1 MANDIPPTAPR
12 RVTRAVQVGTV
23 QIGGGA
29 PVSVQSMATTKT
41 TDIYPTLQQIRNLE
55 VAGCDI
61 VRVTVPD
68 EASAEALPQ
77 IKAGITIP
85 LVADIHFNYR
95 IALLALD
102 AGIDKLRINPGN
114 IGGEKRVRAVVE
126 KAQTRNVPIRIGVN
140 GGSLEADILEKY
152 GEPTAAGM
160 VESAIRHCEILERMD
175 FENIVVSIKSSHVPR
190 MIEAYRR
197 FADLRD
203 YPLHLGVTEAGPVE
217 AGTIKSCAGIGTLL
231 SEGIGDTIRISLAD
245 DPCIETRVAKK
256 LLQVL
261 ELRPSGINV
270 IACPSCGRA
279 EVDVHRLASEVEQ
292 RTAHLNKNLTIAVM
306 GCAVNGPGESREADI
321 GIAGGARKGLLYL
334 KGQKEHT
341 IAEHELVDALIKK
354 VENDL

>member
-1 MANDIPPTAPR
+1 MYER
-12 RVTRAVQVGTV
+12 RQTRQVMVGKV
-23 QIGGGA
+23 PVGGGA
-29 PVSVQSMATTKT
+29 PVTVQSMATTKT
-41 TDIYPTLQQIRNLE
+41 TDIHSTLNQIRNLE

-68 EASAEALPQ
+68 EASAEALPE
-77 IKAGITIP
+77 IKAGISIP

-102 AGIDKLRINPGN
+102 AGVDKLRINPGN
-114 IGGEKRVRAVVE
+114 IGGEKRVQAVVE
-126 KAQTRNVPIRIGVN
+126 KAKVRKVPIRIGVN
-140 GGSLEADILEKY
+140 SGSLEGDILERD
-152 GEPTAAGM
+152 GGPTARGM

-175 FENIVVSIKSSHVPR
+175 FTEIIVSLKSSHVPR

-197 FADLRD
+197 FAEMRD

-231 SEGIGDTIRISLAD
+231 GEGIGDTIRISLAD
-245 DPCIETRVAKK
+245 DPVIETRVAKK

-279 EVDVHRLASEVEQ
+279 EVDVHRLASEVEK
-292 RTAHLNKNLTIAVM
+292 RTAHLDKNITIAVM

-321 GIAGGARKGLLYL
+321 GIAGGVRKGLLYL
-334 KGQKEHT
+334 KGEKEHT
-341 IAEHELVDALIKK
+341 IPEEELVDALVRK
-354 VENDL
+354 VESEL

>member
-1 MANDIPPTAPR
+1 MT
-12 RVTRAVQVGTV
+12 
-23 QIGGGA
+23 IGGDA
-29 PVSVQSMATTKT
+29 PVSVQSMTTTKT
-41 TDIYPTLQQIRNLE
+41 TDVYATLQQIRNLE

-68 EASAEALPQ
+68 EASAEALPE
-77 IKAGITIP
+77 IKAGISIP

-102 AGIDKLRINPGN
+102 AGVDKLRINPGN

-126 KAQTRNVPIRIGVN
+126 KARERGVPIRIGVN
-140 GGSLEADILEKY
+140 SGSLEQDILERD
-152 GEPTAAGM
+152 GEPTARGM

-175 FENIVVSIKSSHVPR
+175 FPDIVVSLKSSHVPR

-197 FADLRD
+197 FADERD

-217 AGTIKSCAGIGTLL
+217 AGTIKSCAGLGTLL
-231 SEGIGDTIRISLAD
+231 AAGIGDTIRISLAD
-245 DPCIETRVAKK
+245 DPVIETRVAKK

-261 ELRPSGINV
+261 ELRPSGVNV

-279 EVDVHRLASEVEQ
+279 EVDVHQLASEVEK
-292 RTAHLNKNLTIAVM
+292 RTAHLDKNITIAVM

-321 GIAGGARKGLLYL
+321 GIAGGLHKGLLYL

-341 IAEHELVDALIKK
+341 IPEQELVDQLIARI
-354 VENDL
+354 ETDL

>member
-1 MANDIPPTAPR
+1 MLER
-12 RVTRAVQVGTV
+12 RKTRPVRVGSVTVG
-23 QIGGGA
+23 GDA
-29 PVSVQSMATTKT
+29 PVSVQSMTTTKT
-41 TDIYPTLQQIRNLE
+41 ADVYPTLQQIRNLE

-68 EASAEALPQ
+68 EASAEALPD
-77 IKAGITIP
+77 IKAGISIP

-102 AGIDKLRINPGN
+102 AGVDKLRINPGN

-126 KAQTRNVPIRIGVN
+126 KATEKGVPIRIGVN
-140 GGSLEADILEKY
+140 SGSLEMDILERD
-152 GEPTAAGM
+152 GEPTARGM

-175 FENIVVSIKSSHVPR
+175 FQEIIVSLKSSNVPR
-190 MIEAYRR
+190 MIEAYTR

-217 AGTIKSCAGIGTLL
+217 AGTIKSCAGIGSLL
-231 SEGIGDTIRISLAD
+231 SAGIGDTIRISLAD
-245 DPCIETRVAKK
+245 DPVIETRVAKK

-261 ELRPSGINV
+261 DLRPSGINV

-279 EVDVHRLASEVEQ
+279 EVDVHKLAAEVEK
-292 RTAHLNKNLTIAVM
+292 RTAHMDKNITIAVM

-321 GIAGGARKGLLYL
+321 GIAGGVHKGLLYL
-334 KGQKEHT
+334 KGEKEHT
-341 IAEHELVDALIKK
+341 IPEEELVDALISRI
-354 VENDL
+354 ESDL

>member
-1 MANDIPPTAPR
+1 MFER
-12 RVTRAVQVGTV
+12 RKTRSVQVGRVT
-23 QIGGGA
+23 IGGDA
-29 PVSVQSMATTKT
+29 PVSVQSMTTTKT
-41 TDIYPTLQQIRNLE
+41 TDVYATLQQIRNLE

-68 EASAEALPQ
+68 EASAEALPE
-77 IKAGITIP
+77 IKAGISIP

-102 AGIDKLRINPGN
+102 AGVDKLRINPGN

-126 KAQTRNVPIRIGVN
+126 KARERGVPIRIGVN
-140 GGSLEADILEKY
+140 SGSLEQDILERD
-152 GEPTAAGM
+152 GEPTARGM

-175 FENIVVSIKSSHVPR
+175 FHDIVVSLKSSHVPR

-197 FADLRD
+197 FADERD

-217 AGTIKSCAGIGTLL
+217 AGTIKSCAGLGTLL
-231 SEGIGDTIRISLAD
+231 AAGIGDTIRISLAD
-245 DPCIETRVAKK
+245 DPVIETRVAKK

-261 ELRPSGINV
+261 ELRPSGVNV

-279 EVDVHRLASEVEQ
+279 EVDVHQLASEVEK
-292 RTAHLNKNLTIAVM
+292 RTAHLDKNITIAVM

-321 GIAGGARKGLLYL
+321 GIAGGLHKGLLYL

-341 IAEHELVDALIKK
+341 IPEDELVDQLIARI
-354 VENDL
+354 ETDL

>member
-1 MANDIPPTAPR
+1 MFER
-12 RVTRAVQVGTV
+12 RKTRPVKVGKVT
-23 QIGGGA
+23 IGGDA
-29 PVSVQSMATTKT
+29 PVSVQSMTTTKT

-55 VAGCDI
+55 IAGCDI

-68 EASAEALPQ
+68 EASAEALPE
-77 IKAGITIP
+77 IKAGISIP

-102 AGIDKLRINPGN
+102 AGVDKLRINPGN

-126 KAQTRNVPIRIGVN
+126 KARERGVPMRIGVN
-140 GGSLEADILEKY
+140 SGSLEQDILEKD
-152 GEPTAAGM
+152 GEPTARGM

-175 FENIVVSIKSSHVPR
+175 FQEIVVSLKSSNVPR
-190 MIEAYRR
+190 MIEAYQR
-197 FADLRD
+197 FADERD

-217 AGTIKSCAGIGTLL
+217 AGTIKSCAGLGTLL
-231 SEGIGDTIRISLAD
+231 AAGIGDTIRISLAD
-245 DPCIETRVAKK
+245 DPVIETRVAKK

-279 EVDVHRLASEVEQ
+279 EVDVHRLAAEVEK
-292 RTAHLNKNLTIAVM
+292 RTAHMDKNITIAVM

-321 GIAGGARKGLLYL
+321 GIAGGLHKGLLYL

-341 IAEHELVDALIKK
+341 IPEEDLVDALITRI
-354 VENDL
+354 ETDL

>member
-1 MANDIPPTAPR
+1 MFERRQTR
-12 RVTRAVQVGTV
+12 RVMVGRV
-23 QIGGGA
+23 PIGGGS
-29 PVSVQSMATTKT
+29 PITVQSMATTKT
-41 TDIYPTLQQIRNLE
+41 TDIYPTLNQIRNLE

-68 EASAEALPQ
+68 EASAEALPE
-77 IKAGITIP
+77 IKAGISIP

-114 IGGEKRVRAVVE
+114 IGGEKRVQAVVE
-126 KAQTRNVPIRIGVN
+126 KAKERRVPIRIGVN
-140 GGSLEADILEKY
+140 SGSLEPDLLERD
-152 GEPTAAGM
+152 GGPTAGGM
-160 VESAIRHCEILERMD
+160 VDSAIRHCEILERMD
-175 FENIVVSIKSSHVPR
+175 FTDIVVSLKSSHVPR

-197 FADLRD
+197 FSDLRD

-217 AGTIKSCAGIGTLL
+217 AGTIKSSAGIGTLL
-231 SEGIGDTIRISLAD
+231 GEGIGDTIRISLAD
-245 DPCIETRVAKK
+245 DPVIETRVAKK

-279 EVDVHRLASEVEQ
+279 EVDVHKLAAEVEK
-292 RTAHLNKNLTIAVM
+292 RTAHLDKNITIAVM

-321 GIAGGARKGLLYL
+321 GIAGGVKKGLLYL

-341 IAEHELVDALIKK
+341 IPEEELVEALLRK
-354 VENDL
+354 VETEL

>member
-1 MANDIPPTAPR
+1 MFER
-12 RVTRAVQVGTV
+12 RQTRPVQVGGV

-29 PVSVQSMATTKT
+29 PVTVQSMTTTKT
-41 TDIYPTLQQIRNLE
+41 SDVWGTLTQIRNLE

-68 EASAEALPQ
+68 EASAAALPE
-77 IKAGITIP
+77 IKAGISIP

-102 AGIDKLRINPGN
+102 AGVDKLRINPGN
-114 IGGEKRVRAVVE
+114 IGGEKRVQAVVE
-126 KAQTRNVPIRIGVN
+126 KAKEKGVPLRIGVN
-140 GGSLEADILEKY
+140 SGSLEQDLLERDD
-152 GEPTAAGM
+152 GPTARGM
-160 VESAIRHCEILERMD
+160 VDSALRHCEILERMD
-175 FENIVVSIKSSHVPR
+175 FRDIVVSLKSSHVPR

-197 FADLRD
+197 FADARD

-217 AGTIKSCAGIGTLL
+217 AGTIKSCAGIGALL
-231 SEGIGDTIRISLAD
+231 MEGIGDTIRISLAD
-245 DPCIETRVAKK
+245 DPVIETRVAKK

-279 EVDVHRLASEVEQ
+279 DVDVHKLAAEVEK
-292 RTAHLNKNLTIAVM
+292 RTAHLAGKNITVAVM

-321 GIAGGARKGLLYL
+321 GIAGGVRKGLLYV
-334 KGQKEHT
+334 KGEKEHT
-341 IAEHELVDALIKK
+341 IPEEELVNALVRKI
-354 VENDL
+354 EDEL

>member
-1 MANDIPPTAPR
+1 MFERRQTR
-12 RVTRAVQVGTV
+12 RVMVGKV
-23 QIGGGA
+23 PVGGGA
-29 PVSVQSMATTKT
+29 PVTVQSMTTTKT
-41 TDIYPTLQQIRNLE
+41 TDIYPTLNQIRNLE

-68 EASAEALPQ
+68 EASAEALPE
-77 IKAGITIP
+77 IKAGISIP

-114 IGGEKRVRAVVE
+114 IGGEKRVQAVVE
-126 KAQTRNVPIRIGVN
+126 KAKERGVPIRIGVN
-140 GGSLEADILEKY
+140 SGSLEADLLERD
-152 GEPTAAGM
+152 GGPTARGM
-160 VESAIRHCEILERMD
+160 VDSAIRHCEILERME
-175 FENIVVSIKSSHVPR
+175 FEDIVVSLKSSHVPR

-197 FADLRD
+197 FADERE

-217 AGTIKSCAGIGTLL
+217 AGTIKSSAGIGTLL
-231 SEGIGDTIRISLAD
+231 GEGIGDTIRISLAD
-245 DPCIETRVAKK
+245 DPVIETRVAKK

-279 EVDVHRLASEVEQ
+279 EVDVHRLAAEVEK
-292 RTAHLNKNLTIAVM
+292 RTAHLDKNITIAVM

-321 GIAGGARKGLLYL
+321 GIAGGVRKGLLYL

-341 IAEHELVDALIKK
+341 IPEEELVDALIRK
-354 VENDL
+354 VESEL

>member
-1 MANDIPPTAPR
+1 MYER
-12 RVTRAVQVGTV
+12 RKTRPVKVGKVT
-23 QIGGGA
+23 IGGDA
-29 PVSVQSMATTKT
+29 PVSVQSMTTTKT

-68 EASAEALPQ
+68 EASAEALPE
-77 IKAGITIP
+77 IKAGISIP

-102 AGIDKLRINPGN
+102 AGVDKLRINPGN

-126 KAQTRNVPIRIGVN
+126 KARERGVPIRIGVN
-140 GGSLEADILEKY
+140 SGSLEQDILEKD
-152 GEPTAAGM
+152 GEPTARGM
-160 VESAIRHCEILERMD
+160 VESAIRHCEILERMEFQD
-175 FENIVVSIKSSHVPR
+175 IVVSLKSSNVPR

-197 FADLRD
+197 FADERD

-217 AGTIKSCAGIGTLL
+217 AGTIKSCAGLGTLL
-231 SEGIGDTIRISLAD
+231 SDGIGDTIRISLAD
-245 DPCIETRVAKK
+245 DPVIETRVAKK

-279 EVDVHRLASEVEQ
+279 DVDVHKLAAEVER
-292 RTAHLNKNLTIAVM
+292 RTAHMDKNITIAVM

-321 GIAGGARKGLLYL
+321 GIAGGVHKGLLYL

-341 IAEHELVDALIKK
+341 IPEEELVEALIARI
-354 VENDL
+354 ESDL

>member
-1 MANDIPPTAPR
+1 MT
-12 RVTRAVQVGTV
+12 
-23 QIGGGA
+23 IGGDA
-29 PVSVQSMATTKT
+29 PVSVQSMTTTKT
-41 TDIYPTLQQIRNLE
+41 TDVYATLQQIRNLE

-68 EASAEALPQ
+68 EASAEALPE
-77 IKAGITIP
+77 IKAGISIP

-102 AGIDKLRINPGN
+102 AGVDKLRINPGN

-126 KAQTRNVPIRIGVN
+126 KARERGVPIRIGVN
-140 GGSLEADILEKY
+140 SGSLEQDILERD
-152 GEPTAAGM
+152 GEPTARGM

-175 FENIVVSIKSSHVPR
+175 FHDIVVSLKSSHVPR

-197 FADLRD
+197 FADERD

-217 AGTIKSCAGIGTLL
+217 AGTIKSCAGLGTLL
-231 SEGIGDTIRISLAD
+231 AAGIGDTIRISLAD
-245 DPCIETRVAKK
+245 DPVIETRVAKK

-279 EVDVHRLASEVEQ
+279 EVDVHQLAAEVEK
-292 RTAHLNKNLTIAVM
+292 RTAHLDKNITIAVM

-321 GIAGGARKGLLYL
+321 GIAGGLHKGLLYL

-341 IAEHELVDALIKK
+341 IPEQELVDQLIARI
-354 VENDL
+354 ETDL

>member
-1 MANDIPPTAPR
+1 
-12 RVTRAVQVGTV
+12 VT
-23 QIGGGA
+23 IGGDA
-29 PVSVQSMATTKT
+29 PVSVQSMTTTKT
-41 TDIYPTLQQIRNLE
+41 TDVYATLQQIRNLE

-68 EASAEALPQ
+68 EASAEALPE
-77 IKAGITIP
+77 IKAGISIP

-102 AGIDKLRINPGN
+102 AGVDKLRINPGN

-126 KAQTRNVPIRIGVN
+126 KARERGVPIRIGVN
-140 GGSLEADILEKY
+140 SGSLEQDILERD
-152 GEPTAAGM
+152 GEPTARGM

-175 FENIVVSIKSSHVPR
+175 FHDIVVSLKSSHVPR

-197 FADLRD
+197 FADERD

-217 AGTIKSCAGIGTLL
+217 AGTIKSCAGLGTLL
-231 SEGIGDTIRISLAD
+231 AAGIGDTIRISLAD
-245 DPCIETRVAKK
+245 DPVIETRVAKK

-279 EVDVHRLASEVEQ
+279 EVDVHQLAAEVEK
-292 RTAHLNKNLTIAVM
+292 RTAHLDKNITIAVM

-321 GIAGGARKGLLYL
+321 GIAGGLHKGLLYL

-341 IAEHELVDALIKK
+341 IPEHELVDQLIARI
-354 VENDL
+354 ETDL

>member
-1 MANDIPPTAPR
+1 MFDRRKTRPIRVGSVTVGGDAP
-12 RVTRAVQVGTV
+12 
-23 QIGGGA
+23 I
-29 PVSVQSMATTKT
+29 SVQSMTTTKT
-41 TDIYPTLQQIRNLE
+41 ADVYPTLQQIRNLE
-55 VAGCDI
+55 IAGCDI

-68 EASAEALPQ
+68 EASAEALPE
-77 IKAGITIP
+77 IKAGISIP

-102 AGIDKLRINPGN
+102 AGVDKLRINPGN

-126 KAQTRNVPIRIGVN
+126 KAREKGVPIRIGVN
-140 GGSLEADILEKY
+140 SGSLEQDILEKD
-152 GEPTAAGM
+152 GEPTARGM

-175 FENIVVSIKSSHVPR
+175 FQEIIVSLKSSNVPR
-190 MIEAYRR
+190 MIEAYTR

-217 AGTIKSCAGIGTLL
+217 AGTIKSCAGIGSLL
-231 SEGIGDTIRISLAD
+231 AEGIGDTIRISLAD
-245 DPCIETRVAKK
+245 DPVIETRVAKK

-261 ELRPSGINV
+261 DLRPSGINV

-279 EVDVHRLASEVEQ
+279 EVDVHKLAAEVEK
-292 RTAHLNKNLTIAVM
+292 RTAHMDKNITIAVM

-321 GIAGGARKGLLYL
+321 GIAGGVRKGLLYL

-341 IAEHELVDALIKK
+341 IREEELVDALISKI
-354 VENDL
+354 ESEL

>member
-1 MANDIPPTAPR
+1 MFER
-12 RVTRAVQVGTV
+12 RKTRSVQVGQVT
-23 QIGGGA
+23 IGGDA
-29 PVSVQSMATTKT
+29 PVSVQSMTTTKT
-41 TDIYPTLQQIRNLE
+41 TDVYATLQQIRNLE

-68 EASAEALPQ
+68 EASAEALPE
-77 IKAGITIP
+77 IKAGISIP

-102 AGIDKLRINPGN
+102 AGVDKLRINPGN

-126 KAQTRNVPIRIGVN
+126 KARERGVPIRIGVN
-140 GGSLEADILEKY
+140 SGSLEQDILERD
-152 GEPTAAGM
+152 GEPTARGM

-175 FENIVVSIKSSHVPR
+175 FHDIVVSLKSSHVPR

-197 FADLRD
+197 FADERD

-217 AGTIKSCAGIGTLL
+217 AGTIKSCAGLGTLL
-231 SEGIGDTIRISLAD
+231 AAGIGDTIRISLAD
-245 DPCIETRVAKK
+245 DPVIETRVAKK

-279 EVDVHRLASEVEQ
+279 EVDVHQLASEVEK
-292 RTAHLNKNLTIAVM
+292 RTAHLDKNITVAVM

-321 GIAGGARKGLLYL
+321 GIAGGLHKGLLYL

-341 IAEHELVDALIKK
+341 IPEHELVDQLIARI
-354 VENDL
+354 ETDL

>member
-1 MANDIPPTAPR
+1 MFERRKTRPIRVGSVTVGGDAP
-12 RVTRAVQVGTV
+12 
-23 QIGGGA
+23 I
-29 PVSVQSMATTKT
+29 SVQSMTTTKT
-41 TDIYPTLQQIRNLE
+41 ADVYPTLQQIRNLE
-55 VAGCDI
+55 IAGCDI

-68 EASAEALPQ
+68 EASAEALPE
-77 IKAGITIP
+77 IKAGISIP

-102 AGIDKLRINPGN
+102 AGVDKLRINPGN

-126 KAQTRNVPIRIGVN
+126 KAREKGVPIRIGVN
-140 GGSLEADILEKY
+140 SGSLEQDILEKD
-152 GEPTAAGM
+152 GEPTARGM

-175 FENIVVSIKSSHVPR
+175 FQEIIVSLKSSNVPR
-190 MIEAYRR
+190 MIEAYTR

-217 AGTIKSCAGIGTLL
+217 AGTIKSCAGIGSLL
-231 SEGIGDTIRISLAD
+231 AEGIGDTIRISLAD
-245 DPCIETRVAKK
+245 DPVIETRVAKK

-261 ELRPSGINV
+261 DLRPSGINV

-279 EVDVHRLASEVEQ
+279 EVDVHKLATEVEK
-292 RTAHLNKNLTIAVM
+292 RTAHMDKNITIAVM

-321 GIAGGARKGLLYL
+321 GIAGGVHKGLLYL

-341 IAEHELVDALIKK
+341 IREEELVDALISKI
-354 VENDL
+354 ESEL

>member
-1 MANDIPPTAPR
+1 MFER
-12 RVTRAVQVGTV
+12 RETRPVQVGKVT
-23 QIGGGA
+23 IGGDA
-29 PVSVQSMATTKT
+29 PVSVQSMTTTKT
-41 TDIYPTLQQIRNLE
+41 TDVYATLKQIRNLE

-68 EASAEALPQ
+68 EASAEALPE
-77 IKAGITIP
+77 IKAGISIP

-102 AGIDKLRINPGN
+102 AGVDKLRINPGN

-126 KAQTRNVPIRIGVN
+126 KARERGVPIRIGVN
-140 GGSLEADILEKY
+140 SGSLEQDILERD
-152 GEPTAAGM
+152 GEPTARGM

-175 FENIVVSIKSSHVPR
+175 FRDIVVSLKSSHVPR
-190 MIEAYRR
+190 MIEAYSR
-197 FADLRD
+197 FSDKRD

-217 AGTIKSCAGIGTLL
+217 AGTVKSCAGIGTLL
-231 SEGIGDTIRISLAD
+231 AAGIGDTIRISLAD
-245 DPCIETRVAKK
+245 DPVIETRIAKK

-279 EVDVHRLASEVEQ
+279 EVDVHKLAAEVEK
-292 RTAHLNKNLTIAVM
+292 RTSHLDKNITIAVM

-321 GIAGGARKGLLYL
+321 GIAGGVRKGLLYL
-334 KGQKEHT
+334 KGEKEHT
-341 IAEHELVDALIKK
+341 IPEEELVDSLIARI
-354 VENDL
+354 ESEL

>member
-1 MANDIPPTAPR
+1 MFDRRKTRPIRVGSVTVGGDAP
-12 RVTRAVQVGTV
+12 
-23 QIGGGA
+23 I
-29 PVSVQSMATTKT
+29 SVQSMTTTKT
-41 TDIYPTLQQIRNLE
+41 ADVYPTLQQIRNLE
-55 VAGCDI
+55 IAGCDI

-68 EASAEALPQ
+68 EASAEALPE
-77 IKAGITIP
+77 IKAGISIP

-102 AGIDKLRINPGN
+102 AGVDKLRINPGN

-126 KAQTRNVPIRIGVN
+126 KAREKGVPIRIGVN
-140 GGSLEADILEKY
+140 SGSLEQDILEKD
-152 GEPTAAGM
+152 GEPTARGM

-175 FENIVVSIKSSHVPR
+175 FQEIIVSLKSSNVPR
-190 MIEAYRR
+190 MIEAYTR

-217 AGTIKSCAGIGTLL
+217 AGTIKSCAGIGSLL
-231 SEGIGDTIRISLAD
+231 AEGIGDTIRISLAD
-245 DPCIETRVAKK
+245 DPVIETRVAKK

-261 ELRPSGINV
+261 DLRPSGINV

-279 EVDVHRLASEVEQ
+279 EVDVHKLAAEVEK
-292 RTAHLNKNLTIAVM
+292 RTAHMDKNITIAVM

-321 GIAGGARKGLLYL
+321 GIAGGVHKGLLYL

-341 IAEHELVDALIKK
+341 IREEELVDALISKI
-354 VENDL
+354 ESEL

>member
-1 MANDIPPTAPR
+1 MYER
-12 RVTRAVQVGTV
+12 RKTRPVKVGKVT
-23 QIGGGA
+23 IGGDA
-29 PVSVQSMATTKT
+29 PVSVQSMTTTKT

-68 EASAEALPQ
+68 EASAEALPE
-77 IKAGITIP
+77 IKAGISIP

-102 AGIDKLRINPGN
+102 AGVDKLRINPGN

-126 KAQTRNVPIRIGVN
+126 KASERGVPIRIGVN
-140 GGSLEADILEKY
+140 SGSLEQDILEKD
-152 GEPTAAGM
+152 GGPTARGM

-175 FENIVVSIKSSHVPR
+175 FQDIVVSLKSSHVPR

-197 FADLRD
+197 FADERD

-217 AGTIKSCAGIGTLL
+217 AGTIKSCAGLGTLL
-231 SEGIGDTIRISLAD
+231 TDGIGDTIRISLAD
-245 DPCIETRVAKK
+245 DPVIETRIAKK

-261 ELRPSGINV
+261 ELRPIGINV

-279 EVDVHRLASEVEQ
+279 EVDVHKLAAEVEK
-292 RTAHLNKNLTIAVM
+292 RTAHLDKNITIAVM

-321 GIAGGARKGLLYL
+321 GIAGGVRKGLLYL

-341 IAEHELVDALIKK
+341 IPEEELVDALIARI
-354 VENDL
+354 ETDL

>member
-1 MANDIPPTAPR
+1 MFKR
-12 RVTRAVQVGTV
+12 RKTRSVQVGKV
-23 QIGGGA
+23 AIGGDA
-29 PVSVQSMATTKT
+29 PVSVQSMTTTKT
-41 TDIYPTLQQIRNLE
+41 TDVYATLQQIRNLE

-68 EASAEALPQ
+68 EASAEALPE
-77 IKAGITIP
+77 IKAGISIP

-102 AGIDKLRINPGN
+102 AGVDKLRINPGN
-114 IGGEKRVRAVVE
+114 IGGEKRVRSVVE
-126 KAQTRNVPIRIGVN
+126 KARERGVPIRIGVN
-140 GGSLEADILEKY
+140 SGSLEQDILERD
-152 GEPTAAGM
+152 GEPTARGM
-160 VESAIRHCEILERMD
+160 VESAIRHSEILERMD
-175 FENIVVSIKSSHVPR
+175 FHDIVVSLKSSHVPR

-197 FADLRD
+197 FADERD

-217 AGTIKSCAGIGTLL
+217 AGTIKSCAGLGTLL
-231 SEGIGDTIRISLAD
+231 AAGIGDTIRISLAD
-245 DPCIETRVAKK
+245 DPVIETRVAKK

-279 EVDVHRLASEVEQ
+279 EVDVHQLASEVEK
-292 RTAHLNKNLTIAVM
+292 RTAHLDKNITIAVM

-321 GIAGGARKGLLYL
+321 GIAGGLHKGLLYL

-341 IAEHELVDALIKK
+341 IPEEELVDQLIARI
-354 VENDL
+354 ETDL

>member
-1 MANDIPPTAPR
+1 MAER
-12 RVTRAVQVGTV
+12 RKTRPVKVGKVT
-23 QIGGGA
+23 IGGDA
-29 PVSVQSMATTKT
+29 PVSVQSMTTTKT
-41 TDIYPTLQQIRNLE
+41 TDIDPTLQQIRNLE
-55 VAGCDI
+55 VAGCDL

-68 EASAEALPQ
+68 EASAEALPE
-77 IKAGITIP
+77 IKAGISIP

-126 KAQTRNVPIRIGVN
+126 KARERGVPIRIGVN
-140 GGSLEADILEKY
+140 SGSLEQDILERD
-152 GEPTAAGM
+152 GGPTAQGM

-175 FENIVVSIKSSHVPR
+175 FQEIIVSLKSSNVPR

-197 FADLRD
+197 FADVRD

-217 AGTIKSCAGIGTLL
+217 AGTIKSCAGLGTLL

-245 DPCIETRVAKK
+245 DPVIETRVAKK

-261 ELRPSGINV
+261 DLRPSGINV

-279 EVDVHRLASEVEQ
+279 EVDVHKLAAEVEK
-292 RTAHLNKNLTIAVM
+292 RTAHFDKNITIAVM

-321 GIAGGARKGLLYL
+321 GIAGGVRKGLLYL
-334 KGQKEHT
+334 KGEKEHT
-341 IAEHELVDALIKK
+341 IAEEELVDALIARI
-354 VENDL
+354 ESDL

>member
-1 MANDIPPTAPR
+1 MFER
-12 RVTRAVQVGTV
+12 RKTHSVQVGKV
-23 QIGGGA
+23 AIGGDA
-29 PVSVQSMATTKT
+29 PVSVQSMTTTKT
-41 TDIYPTLQQIRNLE
+41 TDVYATLQQIRNLE

-68 EASAEALPQ
+68 EASAEALPE
-77 IKAGITIP
+77 IKAGISIP

-102 AGIDKLRINPGN
+102 AGVDKLRINPGN
-114 IGGEKRVRAVVE
+114 IGGEKRVRSVVE
-126 KAQTRNVPIRIGVN
+126 KARERGVPIRIGVN
-140 GGSLEADILEKY
+140 SGSLEQDILERD
-152 GEPTAAGM
+152 GEPTARGM

-175 FENIVVSIKSSHVPR
+175 FHDIVVSLKSSHVPR

-197 FADLRD
+197 FADERD

-217 AGTIKSCAGIGTLL
+217 AGTIKSCAGLGTLL
-231 SEGIGDTIRISLAD
+231 AAGIGDTIRISLAD
-245 DPCIETRVAKK
+245 DPVIETRVAKK

-279 EVDVHRLASEVEQ
+279 EVDVHQLASEVEK
-292 RTAHLNKNLTIAVM
+292 RTAHLDKNITIAVM

-321 GIAGGARKGLLYL
+321 GIAGGLHKGLLYL

-341 IAEHELVDALIKK
+341 IPEEELVDQLIARI
-354 VENDL
+354 ETDL

>member
-1 MANDIPPTAPR
+1 MSDMSDMSER
-12 RVTRAVQVGTV
+12 RETRAVRVGRV

-29 PVSVQSMATTKT
+29 PVTVQSMTTTKT
-41 TDIYPTLQQIRNLE
+41 TDVWGTLTQIRNLE

-77 IKAGITIP
+77 IKEGISIP

-102 AGIDKLRINPGN
+102 AGVDKLRINPGN
-114 IGGEKRVRAVVE
+114 IGGEKRVQAVVE
-126 KAQTRNVPIRIGVN
+126 KAKERGVPIRIGVN
-140 GGSLEADILEKY
+140 SGSLEHDILERD
-152 GEPTAAGM
+152 GGPTARGM
-160 VESAIRHCEILERMD
+160 VESAVRHCEILERMD
-175 FENIVVSIKSSHVPR
+175 FEDIVVSLKSSHVPR

-231 SEGIGDTIRISLAD
+231 MDGIGDTIRISLAD
-245 DPCIETRVAKK
+245 DPVIETRVAKK

-279 EVDVHRLASEVEQ
+279 DVDVHRLATEVEK
-292 RTAHLNKNLTIAVM
+292 RTAHLADKNITIAVM

-321 GIAGGARKGLLYL
+321 GIAGGVKKGLLYL
-334 KGQKEHT
+334 KGEKEHT
-341 IAEHELVDALIKK
+341 IPEEELVDSLIARI
-354 VENDL
+354 ESEL

>member
-1 MANDIPPTAPR
+1 MFER
-12 RVTRAVQVGTV
+12 RKTRPVRVGKVTVG
-23 QIGGGA
+23 GDA
-29 PVSVQSMATTKT
+29 PVSVQSMTTTKT
-41 TDIYPTLQQIRNLE
+41 ADVYPTLQQIRNLE

-68 EASAEALPQ
+68 EASAEALPD
-77 IKAGITIP
+77 IKAGISIP

-102 AGIDKLRINPGN
+102 AGVDKLRINPGN

-126 KAQTRNVPIRIGVN
+126 KATEKGVPIRIGVN
-140 GGSLEADILEKY
+140 SGSLEMDILEKD
-152 GEPTAAGM
+152 GEPTARGM

-175 FENIVVSIKSSHVPR
+175 FQEIIVSLKSSNVPR
-190 MIEAYRR
+190 MIEAYTR

-217 AGTIKSCAGIGTLL
+217 AGTIKSCAGIGALL
-231 SEGIGDTIRISLAD
+231 SAGIGDTIRISLAD
-245 DPCIETRVAKK
+245 DPVIETRVAKK
-256 LLQVL
+256 LLQIL
-261 ELRPSGINV
+261 DLRPSGINV

-279 EVDVHRLASEVEQ
+279 EVDVHKLAAEVEK
-292 RTAHLNKNLTIAVM
+292 RTAHMDKNITIAVM

-321 GIAGGARKGLLYL
+321 GIAGGVHKGLLYL

-341 IAEHELVDALIKK
+341 IREEELVDHLIARI
-354 VENDL
+354 ESDL

>member
-1 MANDIPPTAPR
+1 MFER
-12 RVTRAVQVGTV
+12 RKTRPVRVGKVT
-23 QIGGGA
+23 IGGDA
-29 PVSVQSMATTKT
+29 PVSVQSMTTTKT
-41 TDIYPTLQQIRNLE
+41 TDVYSTLQQIRNLE

-68 EASAEALPQ
+68 EASAEALPE
-77 IKAGITIP
+77 IKAGISIP
-85 LVADIHFNYR
+85 LVADIR

-102 AGIDKLRINPGN
+102 AGVDKLRINPGN

-126 KAQTRNVPIRIGVN
+126 KARERGVPIRIGVN
-140 GGSLEADILEKY
+140 SGSLEQDILERD
-152 GEPTAAGM
+152 GEPTARGM

-175 FENIVVSIKSSHVPR
+175 FQDIIVSLKSSHVPR

-197 FADLRD
+197 FADERD

-217 AGTIKSCAGIGTLL
+217 AGTIKSCAGLGTLL
-231 SEGIGDTIRISLAD
+231 AAGIGDTIRISLAD
-245 DPCIETRVAKK
+245 DPVIETRVAKK

-279 EVDVHRLASEVEQ
+279 EVDVHQLAAEVEK
-292 RTAHLNKNLTIAVM
+292 RTAHLDKNITIAVM

-321 GIAGGARKGLLYL
+321 GIAGGVRKGLLYL

-341 IAEHELVDALIKK
+341 IPEDELVDQLIARI
-354 VENDL
+354 ETDL

>member
-1 MANDIPPTAPR
+1 MIER
-12 RVTRAVQVGTV
+12 RRTRAVQVGKV
-23 QIGGGA
+23 QIGAGA
-29 PVSVQSMATTKT
+29 PVTVQSMTTTKT
-41 TDIYPTLQQIRNLE
+41 TDVWGTLNQIRNLE

-77 IKAGITIP
+77 IKEGISIP

-95 IALLALD
+95 IALLALE
-102 AGIDKLRINPGN
+102 AGVDKLRINPGN
-114 IGGEKRVRAVVE
+114 IGGEKRVQAVVE
-126 KAQTRNVPIRIGVN
+126 KAKQKRVPIRIGVN
-140 GGSLEADILEKY
+140 SGSLEQDILDKDN
-152 GEPTAAGM
+152 GPTARGM
-160 VESAIRHCEILERMD
+160 VESAIRHCEILERMEFTD
-175 FENIVVSIKSSHVPR
+175 IVVSLKSSHVPR
-190 MIEAYRR
+190 MFEAYRR

-217 AGTIKSCAGIGTLL
+217 AGTVKSCAGIGALL
-231 SEGIGDTIRISLAD
+231 MEGIGDTIRISLAA
-245 DPCIETRVAKK
+245 DPVIETRVAKK

-279 EVDVHRLASEVEQ
+279 EVDVHKLAAEVEK
-292 RTAHLNKNLTIAVM
+292 RTAHLADKNITVAVM

-321 GIAGGARKGLLYL
+321 GIAGGIRKGLLYV

-341 IAEHELVDALIKK
+341 IPEEELVASLVRKI
-354 VENDL
+354 ESEF

>member
-1 MANDIPPTAPR
+1 MFER
-12 RVTRAVQVGTV
+12 RKTRPVRVGKVT
-23 QIGGGA
+23 IGGDA
-29 PVSVQSMATTKT
+29 PVSVQSMTTTKT
-41 TDIYPTLQQIRNLE
+41 TDVYGTLKQIRNLE

-68 EASAEALPQ
+68 EASAEALPE
-77 IKAGITIP
+77 IKAGISIP

-102 AGIDKLRINPGN
+102 AGVDKLRINPGN

-126 KAQTRNVPIRIGVN
+126 KARERGVPIRIGVN
-140 GGSLEADILEKY
+140 SGSLEQDILERD
-152 GEPTAAGM
+152 GEPTARGM

-175 FENIVVSIKSSHVPR
+175 FQDIIVSLKSSHVPR

-197 FADLRD
+197 FADERD

-217 AGTIKSCAGIGTLL
+217 AGTIKSCAGLGTLL
-231 SEGIGDTIRISLAD
+231 AAGIGDTIRISLAD
-245 DPCIETRVAKK
+245 DPVIETRVAKK

-279 EVDVHRLASEVEQ
+279 EVDVHQLAAEVEK
-292 RTAHLNKNLTIAVM
+292 RTAHLDKNITIAVM

-321 GIAGGARKGLLYL
+321 GIAGGMHKGLLYL

-341 IAEHELVDALIKK
+341 IPEGELVDQLIARI
-354 VENDL
+354 ETDL

>member
-1 MANDIPPTAPR
+1 MLER
-12 RVTRAVQVGTV
+12 RKTRPVRVGSVTVG
-23 QIGGGA
+23 GDA
-29 PVSVQSMATTKT
+29 PVSVQSMTTTKT
-41 TDIYPTLQQIRNLE
+41 ADVYPTLKQIRNLE

-68 EASAEALPQ
+68 EASAEALPD
-77 IKAGITIP
+77 IKAGISIP

-102 AGIDKLRINPGN
+102 AGVDKLRINPGN

-126 KAQTRNVPIRIGVN
+126 KAREKGVPIRIGVN
-140 GGSLEADILEKY
+140 SGSLEMDILEKD
-152 GEPTAAGM
+152 GEPTARGM

-175 FENIVVSIKSSHVPR
+175 FQEIIVSLKSSNVPR
-190 MIEAYRR
+190 MIEAYTR

-217 AGTIKSCAGIGTLL
+217 AGTIKSCAGIGALL
-231 SEGIGDTIRISLAD
+231 SAGIGDTIRISLAN
-245 DPCIETRVAKK
+245 DPVIETRVAKK

-261 ELRPSGINV
+261 DLRPSGINV

-279 EVDVHRLASEVEQ
+279 EVDVHKLAAEVEK
-292 RTAHLNKNLTIAVM
+292 RTAHMDRNITIAVM

-321 GIAGGARKGLLYL
+321 GIAGGVHKGLLYL

-341 IAEHELVDALIKK
+341 IPEEELVDALISKI
-354 VENDL
+354 ESEL